1 MSLESLVDEIRA
13 RGESELKAIADR
25 READLRAI
33 VADRDARVAQVRSDS
48 AKATDAELARDRAQ
62 RIAAAHLA
70 ARRLLYE
77 AREERLAQGFAA
89 TRKLLADLAEEPDYA
104 DVLRRMIARAGDR
117 LGRSARV
124 SGRAEDAALLARL
137 AGKSFDPTARTILG
151 GIVVETPD
159 GRRRLD
165 LSFDELLRQHAD
177 AVRALLI

>member
-13 RGESELKAIADR
+13 HGESELKAIADR
-25 READLRAI
+25 RGTDLRAI
-33 VADRDARVAQVRSDS
+33 ASDREARVAQVRSDTS
-48 AKATDAELARDRAQ
+48 RATDAEVARNRAQ
-62 RIAAAHLA
+62 RMAAAHLA

-89 TRKLLADLAEEPDYA
+89 VRGLLADLTGEPGYVE
-104 DVLRRMIARAGDR
+104 VLRRMIARAGER

-124 SGRAEDAALLARL
+124 SGRAEDAALLGRL
-137 AGKSFDPTARTILG
+137 AGKSFDPTARPILG
-151 GIVVETPD
+151 GIVAETPD

-177 AVRALLI
+177 AVRALLV